1 MKNKILWLFAALSLV
16 ATAVAMKFL
25 PEEVPMHYNFAGE
38 IDRYG
43 SKYEMLIFPGFVLLF
58 AIVWSLLLA
67 HYDKKIAGGGEE
79 KEIQEARVNRKV
91 LFVSGVVMMGVFLV
105 LQVLSIYN
113 AMKHTADTTKLS
125 VDVISVEFA
134 VIGLALVIMGN
145 IMPKAKR
152 NGLFGLRTS
161 WSMANDRTWLASNR
175 VGGMLLCIA
184 GVVIVLLAFLLKEM
198 AVIFASLGVIVVAA
212 VIATVYS
219 YVAYK
224 KYGEDSAIQ

>member
-1 MKNKILWLFAALSLV
+1 MKNKVLWLLAALSLV
-16 ATAVAMKFL
+16 ATAVAMNFL
-25 PEEVPMHYNFAGE
+25 PEQIPAHYNFAGE

-43 SKYEMLIFPGFVLLF
+43 SKYEMFIYPGFILLF
-58 AIVWSLLLA
+58 AVIWSLLLA
-67 HYDKKIAGGGEE
+67 HYDKKIAGGGDE
-79 KEIQEARVNRKV
+79 KATQEARVNRKV
-91 LFVSGVVMMGVFLV
+91 LFVSAVVMMEVFLA
-105 LQVLSIYN
+105 LQSVSIYN
-113 AMKHTADTTKLS
+113 AMKHTADTTKMS

-134 VIGLALVIMGN
+134 VIGIALVIMGN

-175 VGGMLLCIA
+175 VGGVLMCVG
-184 GVVIVLLAFLLKEM
+184 GVAIIVLAFLLKDM
-198 AVIFASLGVIVVAA
+198 AVIFASLAVVLVVT

-224 KYGEDSAIQ
+224 RYGEAQE